1 MLEIMSELQVKMK
14 AIEIVSKFVIQQQK
28 EYEDNPMYNEYMRLS
43 WNLNALKSAIKSL
56 EDELNKRH
64 GG

>member
-14 AIEIVSKFVIQQQK
+14 AVEIISKWVVQEQK

-56 EDELNKRH
+56 EDELNAIH
-64 GG
+64 QG

>member
-1 MLEIMSELQVKMK
+1 MLEIMSELQIKMK
-14 AIEIVSKFVIQQQK
+14 AIELMSKWVISEQK
-28 EYEDNPMYNEYMRLS
+28 EYENNPMYNEYMRLS

>member
-14 AIEIVSKFVIQQQK
+14 AVEIISKWVVQQQK
-28 EYEDNPMYNEYMRLS
+28 EYEDNPMYNERMRLS

-56 EDELNKRH
+56 EDELNAIH
-64 GG
+64 QG

>member
-14 AIEIVSKFVIQQQK
+14 AIELISKWVISEQK
-28 EYEDNPMYNEYMRLS
+28 EYENNPMYNEYMRLS

-56 EDELNKRH
+56 EDELNARH

>member
-14 AIEIVSKFVIQQQK
+14 AVEIISKWVVQEQK

-56 EDELNKRH
+56 EDELNARH
-64 GG
+64 EG